1 MSKTLASIPTAK
13 RGVPPDD
20 VPRELFRKGVGPWKW
35 PLVCL
40 LHSRGPEIF
49 RADWEVVNF
58 LATTTN
64 LAQFEDVIDTV
75 HARLIGER
83 PFWRG
88 TFGLRISARRLN
100 RLAREVF

>member
-1 MSKTLASIPTAK
+1 MSHTLTSIISAKRSIPP
-13 RGVPPDD
+13 GQ

-40 LHSRGPEIF
+40 LHSRRPEIF

-58 LATTTN
+58 LTETTD
-64 LAQFEDVIDTV
+64 LAQFEDVIDTI

-88 TFGLRISARRLN
+88 VLGLRISARRLN
-100 RLAREVF
+100 RLAREIF